1 MRNELDRQVTET
13 PGGTAPATETEKSG
27 PRRDVLESTHIVI
40 EEVSIDGI
48 CGVY

>member
-1 MRNELDRQVTET
+1 MAEHTLLDSPPQDTDETLTGEEL
-13 PGGTAPATETEKSG
+13 
-27 PRRDVLESTHIVI
+27 LI

>member
-1 MRNELDRQVTET
+1 MHTELHTKDADTKTEKTESLDTSRNT
-13 PGGTAPATETEKSG
+13 PG
-27 PRRDVLESTHIVI
+27 RDVLDATDISI

>member
-1 MRNELDRQVTET
+1 MRNEKEKPETARLDKET
-13 PGGTAPATETEKSG
+13 LKSEKELVEIEEI
-27 PRRDVLESTHIVI
+27 RI

>member
-1 MRNELDRQVTET
+1 MDELQAYTDLALKPRPESRDLTAADETTEQ
-13 PGGTAPATETEKSG
+13 GFVEIS
-27 PRRDVLESTHIVI
+27 I

>member
-1 MRNELDRQVTET
+1 MEEREPNRDGHKEESGNSTEDMF
-13 PGGTAPATETEKSG
+13 ATEE
-27 PRRDVLESTHIVI
+27 IQI